1 MSSPRFNQ
9 VYATLLG
16 GAFLCAF
23 VLPSRFTDPAR
34 LHLAG
39 LFNPLSSP
47 VRHIAAAI
55 DRPSQHLAVEDNR
68 GDDDLA
74 QENDQLRQEIA
85 RLQADVD
92 RLQRL
97 ESERQELG
105 DLKAQCV
112 RVAVAGNDSGGRDA
126 LLLAASTVGSLDQDA
141 PVLYSGGL
149 AGRLDARLGGAR
161 VRLLTDDGLAVT
173 GAFIRFVD
181 SGGTVVAT
189 RVAAPTP
196 LVRGLGHG
204 ELAIVGMKWTDASL
218 AGLRAGDWVVLND
231 PDWPQAVQGT
241 RLGRIVSCVQ
251 SRQSQLFADIRLQ
264 PEADLSRLADVW
276 VLQATRAEE

>member
-1 MSSPRFNQ
+1 MSSPQFNR

-23 VLPSRFTDPAR
+23 VLPSSLTDPAR

-55 DRPSQHLAVEDNR
+55 DRPLTPSAAVDPR
-68 GDDDLA
+68 GTDDLA
-74 QENDQLRQEIA
+74 RENDELRQEIA

-92 RLQRL
+92 RLQKL
-97 ESERQELG
+97 EAERQELG

-126 LLLAASTVGSLDQDA
+126 LLLAASTIGPLDQDA

-161 VRLLTDDGLAVT
+161 VRLLTDDGVAMT

-181 SGGTVVAT
+181 SGGTIVAT
-189 RVAAPTP
+189 RLTAPTP

-204 ELAIVGMKWTDASL
+204 ELAIVGMKWTDAAT
-218 AGLRAGDWVVLND
+218 AGIREGDWVVLSD

-241 RLGRIVSCVQ
+241 RLGRVVSCER
-251 SRQSQLFADIRLQ
+251 SRQTQLFADIRLQ

-276 VLQATRAEE
+276 VLRANQAVE